1 MSGERNADPDD
12 ALHLDQRQKALYRKS
27 DIAFSMWA
35 HGWGSKRHRGLRVW
49 VLHLLERGPLN
60 GAEVME
66 QMDRMTAGWWRPS
79 PGSIYP
85 LLEQLEQEKIIV
97 KNPDGRYQLTE
108 EGRGGPDW
116 MRGMGFPGS
125 AGPRNPEDAVR
136 ELESYASFL
145 EDLPRADRDR
155 VPGLEGRLRT
165 VAQRLDK
172 LSRPTSEKS

>member
-1 MSGERNADPDD
+1 
-12 ALHLDQRQKALYRKS
+12 
-27 DIAFSMWA
+27 MWA

-85 LLEQLEQEKIIV
+85 LLEQLEQEKIIA
-97 KNPDGRYQLTE
+97 KNPDGRYRLTE
-108 EGRGGPDW
+108 EARGGPEW

-136 ELESYASFL
+136 ELESYAAFL
-145 EDLPRADRDR
+145 EDLARTEREQ
-155 VPGLEGRLRT
+155 VPGLDGRLRA
-165 VAQRLDK
+165 VARRLDA
-172 LSRPTSEKS
+172 LSRAPSDKS